1 MPAKEIWVILVEVG
15 PVILSPFHPK
25 LQSCV
30 RKHLVKLGVEVR
42 ADTMATDMDTAA
54 SR

>member
-30 RKHLVKLGVEVR
+30 RKLGVEVR